1 MFPYTN
7 SGFDSLAVGPTDFLE
22 EIWVRDLVD
31 VGWSMF
37 RLRRL
42 QATFWSKKV
51 SDFAD
56 GRAASRAAREASL
69 VEGAI
74 KEEMDRLLDTDFKL
88 SWETLV
94 EQNPRANKKYQELY
108 LSARSSLDKNSIQA
122 TVMIQ
127 NFDKIEQIDNSIVI
141 AQRRFDEVIR
151 ELDRHRFMQK
161 QLNSF
166 QDRQGSKLE
175 TVEPKMIEGKALN
188 KKSHDESR
196 KIQANRT
203 NARASTG
210 PKTSPGRARA
220 ARNARRHGLSLSV
233 FADPT
238 QSEQVETLAREI
250 AGEPT
255 SDGIYQLARRVAEA
269 QIDLRRVRSARHQF
283 LSSQLANPY
292 CYSLARMREQFSLI
306 RDLLGRNPPEIPL
319 AVLSEYLGH
328 NTAARA
334 LQVCNNS
341 VGRTKQLQAMDRYE
355 RRALSRRRFAI
366 RALDRAAADWN
377 IILQQEGLFGRT
389 KPNSPVRSIGS
400 RTFNPLRGC
409 CTPVKT
415 ANNKFELVINLK
427 TADALNLTVPQTYW
441 RALTK

>member
-1 MFPYTN
+1 MRKTSKSQTASKAFGRSHLFGPPPILEGEDAKAYDEILDRVF
-7 SGFDSLAVGPTDFLE
+7 GAVGPTDFLE

-74 KEEMDRLLDTDFKL
+74 KEEMDRLLDTDSEL

-188 KKSHDESR
+188 KRSHDQSA
-196 KIQANRT
+196 KN
-203 NARASTG
+203 
-210 PKTSPGRARA
+210 TS
-220 ARNARRHGLSLSV
+220 
-233 FADPT
+233 
-238 QSEQVETLAREI
+238 
-250 AGEPT
+250 
-255 SDGIYQLARRVAEA
+255 
-269 QIDLRRVRSARHQF
+269 
-283 LSSQLANPY
+283 
-292 CYSLARMREQFSLI
+292 
-306 RDLLGRNPPEIPL
+306 
-319 AVLSEYLGH
+319 
-328 NTAARA
+328 
-334 LQVCNNS
+334 
-341 VGRTKQLQAMDRYE
+341 
-355 RRALSRRRFAI
+355 
-366 RALDRAAADWN
+366 
-377 IILQQEGLFGRT
+377 
-389 KPNSPVRSIGS
+389 
-400 RTFNPLRGC
+400 
-409 CTPVKT
+409 
-415 ANNKFELVINLK
+415 
-427 TADALNLTVPQTYW
+427 
-441 RALTK
+441 